1 LSRKHIAKGI
11 TKCYTLYR
19 AALIALEIASYTRIY
34 LHAARA
40 PFKPFNRHEFMNS
53 ALKKMSISLILLAS
67 MSGAFA
73 EPGRDR
79 DGRDQGRQERM
90 ERGGGP
96 QRDRQG
102 AAPGREQRG
111 GPEAGPDRSNRQS
124 RLSPEERRVLR
135 RQINEAGHEVYAPRQ

>member
-1 LSRKHIAKGI
+1 
-11 TKCYTLYR
+11 
-19 AALIALEIASYTRIY
+19 
-34 LHAARA
+34 
-40 PFKPFNRHEFMNS
+40 MNS

-67 MSGAFA
+67 VSGAFA

-90 ERGGGP
+90 ERGGG
-96 QRDRQG
+96 QGRDRQG
-102 AAPGREQRG
+102 AAQGREQRG
-111 GPEAGPDRSNRQS
+111 GPDAGPDRSNRQS

>member
-1 LSRKHIAKGI
+1 MRPTLEFVCTRVVPHSSIAIDIK
-11 TKCYTLYR
+11 
-19 AALIALEIASYTRIY
+19 S
-34 LHAARA
+34 
-40 PFKPFNRHEFMNS
+40 MNS

-67 MSGAFA
+67 VSGAFA

-79 DGRDQGRQERM
+79 EGRDYARQDRM
-90 ERGGGP
+90 EQGGGA

-102 AAPGREQRG
+102 GGQGRDGRG
-111 GPEAGPDRSNRQS
+111 GPDAGPDRSNRQS